1 MGRTNT
7 FSLFTQ
13 KALWIPPDPWHVAT
27 IASLLLM
34 ALRVDSC
41 CIRPRSW
48 EIFREFQVTPTGPGY
63 ANLNRPLFFKTQ
75 METEIIKKKI
85 TVYLL
90 SPFPLPFQ
98 QRRSSSLSLGRWW
111 GCVCCTRVTTGGSV
125 CDLCTQDPSH
135 EEPMHWKPLACF
147 GRLFF
152 SFLFL
157 LLWSV
162 RGLFDIFFFF
172 TDQLRDFFFFFH
184 QLVFFSLN
192 HSRTRW
198 FSGIIHA
205 FNYCVFKIVISRGV
219 PKPKTWEM
227 SRYYL

>member
-63 ANLNRPLFFKTQ
+63 ANLNRPPFFKTQ
-75 METEIIKKKI
+75 METEIIIKKI

-152 SFLFL
+152 SFFYCFDQLGDFFRYFFL
-157 LLWSV
+157 LYWSV
-162 RGLFDIFFFF
+162 TGFFF
-172 TDQLRDFFFFFH
+172 LLSSVSFFF
-184 QLVFFSLN
+184 
-192 HSRTRW
+192 
-198 FSGIIHA
+198 A
-205 FNYCVFKIVISRGV
+205 
-219 PKPKTWEM
+219 
-227 SRYYL
+227 